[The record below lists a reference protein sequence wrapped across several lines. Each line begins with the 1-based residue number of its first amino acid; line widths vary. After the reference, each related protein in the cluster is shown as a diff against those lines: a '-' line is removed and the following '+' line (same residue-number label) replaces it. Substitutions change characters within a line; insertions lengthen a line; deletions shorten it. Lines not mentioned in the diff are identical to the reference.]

1 MYQVIVEFYDLQDKY
16 KHYLPGD
23 TFPREGLIVSE
34 ERLEMLASD
43 RTTLGVPVI
52 KKVEDE
58 KPAPRKRVKKDVD

>member
-23 TFPREGLIVSE
+23 TFPREGLSVSD

-52 KKVEDE
+52 AKVEDE
-58 KPAPRKRVKKDVD
+58 KPAPRKRVKKDAV

>member
-1 MYQVIVEFYDLQDKY
+1 MYRVVHEFYDLQDSCKR
-16 KHYLPGD
+16 YLPGD